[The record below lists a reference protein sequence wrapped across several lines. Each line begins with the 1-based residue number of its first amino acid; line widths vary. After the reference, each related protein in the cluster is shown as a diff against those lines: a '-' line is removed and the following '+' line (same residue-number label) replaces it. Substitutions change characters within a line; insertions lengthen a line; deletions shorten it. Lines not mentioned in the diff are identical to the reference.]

1 MLVEL
6 KKMAQELQV
15 ADRVHFIGQ
24 VGGTLK
30 SQAFHAA
37 DLLAIPSR
45 SEAMSIVVLEAGI
58 TGTPVLAT
66 NQCGLNEIESIGGGR
81 IVAASEEGIRRG
93 LLDLLSEPAALG
105 PMGARLE
112 AFTRE
117 RFIWD
122 TVVHGYTELFTR
134 CLEKAH

>member
-1 MLVEL
+1 MTDDSSNRNRITGKVGRSISIDI
-6 KKMAQELQV
+6 ASWCQSFTELQ
-15 ADRVHFIGQ
+15 
-24 VGGTLK
+24 
-30 SQAFHAA
+30 S
-37 DLLAIPSR
+37 
-45 SEAMSIVVLEAGI
+45 
-58 TGTPVLAT
+58 
-66 NQCGLNEIESIGGGR
+66 NEIESIGGGR